1 MRLILASTSPRRR
14 EILGLLGR
22 PFEVIAPEFDERIS
36 THLSIGEEVLQFAVG
51 KARSV
56 AAKHPESI
64 VIGSDT
70 MIQLD
75 GEKIGKPLDAA
86 DARRILRLLSGKAHK
101 IYTSVAI
108 IDGIGGPGL
117 TRIETVVLKMRELS
131 ADEIESYVAT
141 GESLD
146 KAGAYSIQGQ
156 GRNLIA
162 AMEGDYLAA
171 VGMPLKPIAGYLK
184 DVDYALAKF
193 CTKKTS

>member
-184 DVDYALAKF
+184 NLEYALAQF